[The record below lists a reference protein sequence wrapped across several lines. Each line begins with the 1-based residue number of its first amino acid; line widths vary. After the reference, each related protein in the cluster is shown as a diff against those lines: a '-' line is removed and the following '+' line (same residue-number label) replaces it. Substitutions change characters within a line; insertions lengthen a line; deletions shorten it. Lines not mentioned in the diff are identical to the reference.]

1 MGPQVTKK
9 KIVAALFALFALSG
23 SAQAGTYIFRVAV
36 PGLQASSGSASTP
49 PAAALSASPATV
61 AFGLVPLG
69 QSLSQT
75 VTFSNTG
82 AVAATGLVYNL
93 PTGYTSTGNCGP
105 TLTATGQCTETVT
118 FTPTAA
124 QSYPGNYTVTGL
136 SVSAFAVLSGTGG
149 LANLNANP
157 TTLTFASTQISRTS
171 AAQAVTLTNSGNA
184 AAGSLSI
191 QPPAGFTETDNCAGA
206 LGAGQSCQVNV
217 VFAPSTAG
225 TYSGTSLNITSG
237 PVTTSVAL
245 NGTATA
251 ACTSGQSTYAY
262 TGADQTFTVPAGC
275 TTLTFKAYG
284 SGGGGGYSA
293 GTGGAGGYASGTLTT
308 TPGTSY
314 RIVVGT
320 PGNAP
325 PASYGGGGG
334 GGYSGVFSGSTP
346 LLIAAGG
353 GGASYAYSGG
363 AGGGLTGS
371 AGGFAN
377 TSCENGAASGGTQTA
392 GGYSGTSMYAG
403 SVLSG
408 SYLQGGSLFT
418 PPLTYGG
425 GVSSTVY
432 PGTAG
437 NPAPGQGGGGYY
449 GGGAGANGQCS
460 TSGSGG
466 AGGSSYIGGVSGAS
480 TTAAGA
486 SNGGAVRAAGTAGNV
501 VVTWAP

>member
-9 KIVAALFALFALSG
+9 KIAAALFALFALSG

-191 QPPAGFTETDNCAGA
+191 RG
-206 LGAGQSCQVNV
+206 
-217 VFAPSTAG
+217 
-225 TYSGTSLNITSG
+225 
-237 PVTTSVAL
+237 
-245 NGTATA
+245 
-251 ACTSGQSTYAY
+251 
-262 TGADQTFTVPAGC
+262 
-275 TTLTFKAYG
+275 
-284 SGGGGGYSA
+284 
-293 GTGGAGGYASGTLTT
+293 
-308 TPGTSY
+308 
-314 RIVVGT
+314 
-320 PGNAP
+320 
-325 PASYGGGGG
+325 
-334 GGYSGVFSGSTP
+334 
-346 LLIAAGG
+346 
-353 GGASYAYSGG
+353 
-363 AGGGLTGS
+363 
-371 AGGFAN
+371 
-377 TSCENGAASGGTQTA
+377 
-392 GGYSGTSMYAG
+392 G
-403 SVLSG
+403 SVLS
-408 SYLQGGSLFT
+408 SQCSFRAQ
-418 PPLTYGG
+418 YGG
-425 GVSSTVY
+425 NLFRNEPEYHKWPCDHVGRPQRHRHGGLHVRTVHVCLHRRR
-432 PGTAG
+432 PDLHGTGRLYDAHFQGLREWWRGRLFGGNWRCGRIRERDPDDHPRYKLSNCCRHAG
-437 NPAPGQGGGGYY
+437 Q
-449 GGGAGANGQCS
+449 
-460 TSGSGG
+460 
-466 AGGSSYIGGVSGAS
+466 
-480 TTAAGA
+480 
-486 SNGGAVRAAGTAGNV
+486 RAARFLRWRRRWRLFWRV
-501 VVTWAP
+501 FRLDPVTDCRWRRWSELRL